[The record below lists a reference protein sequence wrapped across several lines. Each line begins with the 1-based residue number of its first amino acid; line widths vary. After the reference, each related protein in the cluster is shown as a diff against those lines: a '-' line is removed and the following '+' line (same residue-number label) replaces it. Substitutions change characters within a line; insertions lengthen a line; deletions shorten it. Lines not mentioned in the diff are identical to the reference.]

1 MVAFGIA
8 FGMDYIPLLI
18 LSADPPQ
25 GFLFFRSIDE
35 GPVCC
40 VQQTGLEWS
49 ILPPLEIAIEGK
61 VSIRRLRK
69 EKF

>member
-25 GFLFFRSIDE
+25 GFLFFHSIDE
-35 GPVCC
+35 ACLLHAADRP
-40 VQQTGLEWS
+40 
-49 ILPPLEIAIEGK
+49 
-61 VSIRRLRK
+61 
-69 EKF
+69 